1 MRYASAMLDLN
12 PRKLVNVLP
21 ASMRETA
28 ILRLFGLAK
37 IPMLY
42 LAKPEVLELGDVR
55 AVVKIP
61 LNRMTRN
68 HLRSMYFGVL
78 AIGADCAG
86 GILAMKRIEESGEDV
101 SLIFGEFNAKFLK
114 RAEGDV
120 HFTSEDG
127 PAVAE
132 LVKRA
137 IETGERQSLPVRVV
151 ATVPSQSGDEPV
163 AEFTLLLSLKKRA
176 RRAH

>member
-1 MRYASAMLDLN
+1 MLDLN

-21 ASMRETA
+21 ESMRETA

-42 LAKPEVLELGDVR
+42 LASPRVVELTNERAEVV
-55 AVVKIP
+55 IP

-86 GILAMKRIEESGEDV
+86 GVIAMKLIEEAGEDV

-120 HFTSEDG
+120 HFICEDG
-127 PAVAE
+127 PAIQQLVAKT
-132 LVKRA
+132 LA
-137 IETGERQSLPVRVV
+137 TGERESLPVKVV
-151 ATVPSQSGDEPV
+151 AKVPSKCGDEAV
-163 AEFTLLLSLKKRA
+163 AEFTLLLSLKKRT
-176 RRAH
+176 RRGN